1 MPRTL
6 IAYDTADPAVSDLQT
21 PTCLFCR
28 QDGWVQVPTTA
39 VEQMAAGD
47 PIQDALPDLAPALR
61 EQIISGIH
69 PECSPF

>member
-1 MPRTL
+1 MLRAL
-6 IAYDTADPAVSDLQT
+6 NAYETADPAVSDIQT

-28 QDGWVQVPTTA
+28 RSGWVQVPTTA

-47 PIQDALPDLAPALR
+47 PIQDALPALTPALR